1 MPTCRHCGFTG
12 DRMNFIHGN
21 GPRKDVCANCGVKR
35 GLTTN
40 EEATNLF
47 SNDVANARINLVS
60 RRWAPLFWIVILWNA
75 WYFFIK
81 NVEIWNW
88 VVLGIL
94 VLVTLTLPIFLI
106 ITSATYSAKID
117 EVTPDY
123 KRPKGH

>member
-12 DRMNFIHGN
+12 SRINFIHGN
-21 GPRKDVCANCGVKR
+21 GPRKDVCANCGVEK

-40 EEATNLF
+40 EEATNLY
-47 SNDVANARINLVS
+47 SNNVANARLNLVS
-60 RRWAPLFWIVILWNA
+60 RRWAPLFWMIILWTA

-88 VVLGIL
+88 VFLGIL
-94 VLVTLTLPIFLI
+94 VLFTLTLPLFLI
-106 ITSATYSAKID
+106 VTSATHSAKIN